1 MMWEL
6 LRFLSR
12 LVAVVVVLGGVSTC
26 VAAELG
32 PAPEGSFSIVV
43 LPDTQTYAS
52 VKPKIFHAETQW
64 IVDNLDRQR
73 IRFVSHVGDI
83 VDRNVPEQW
92 QVAREAMDR
101 LHGKVPYGFSVGNH
115 DMVGS
120 TGDCSLFQEYFAASR
135 FDEFPWYASNYKNNA
150 NSAQLFSAEG
160 LDFVIV
166 HLECNAPDDTLA
178 WADRVLEEFSARRA
192 IVTTHMYLGPLDR
205 PTTAEGWFDDP
216 KGRMLWKKCHGSRG
230 NSPEEMWQKCFRK
243 HENLL
248 LVLCGDQSRTQAMR
262 RTVEGAGGN
271 MVHEVLSDY
280 HDGSLRLCRFLPDKD
295 VIEFRT
301 YRPHQDV
308 LCDGTKIVPDPD
320 EHQFR
325 LPYSMP

>member
-1 MMWEL
+1 MKKLRRILPWLMTTVAL
-6 LRFLSR
+6 LGILSTA
-12 LVAVVVVLGGVSTC
+12 VAV
-26 VAAELG
+26 ELG

-43 LPDTQTYAS
+43 LPDTQTYAA
-52 VKPKIFHAETQW
+52 VKPKVFHAETQW

-120 TGDCSLFQEYFAASR
+120 TGDCSLFQENFGASR
-135 FDEFPWYASNYKNNA
+135 FEAFPWYASNFKNNA

-166 HLECNAPDDTLA
+166 HLECNAPDDVLA
-178 WADRVLEEFSARRA
+178 WADEVLEAHSARRA

-205 PTTAEGWFDDP
+205 PTTAKGWYADP
-216 KGRMLWKKCHGSRG
+216 KGRMQWKKCHGSRG
-230 NSPEEMWQKCFRK
+230 NTPEAMWQKCFSK
-243 HENLL
+243 HENLIIIF
-248 LVLCGDQSRTQAMR
+248 CGDQSRTQAMH
-262 RTVEGAGGN
+262 RTVEGEHGN
-271 MVHEVLSDY
+271 TVHEVLSDY
-280 HDGSLRLCRFLPDKD
+280 HDGCFRLCRFLPEEDL
-295 VIEFRT
+295 IEVRT
-301 YRPHQDV
+301 YRPHQDE
-308 LCDGTKIVPDPD
+308 LCEETKIVADP
-320 EHQFR
+320 EQHQFTLR
-325 LPYSMP
+325 CRMR